1 MQDGS
6 TGEGADGLPV
16 RDGERPD
23 SGVATPALAAAPPET
38 NSVIVA
44 IAPEDRVIDVPN
56 EAIPDGP
63 PPEAAAAQGSIPA
76 AHRHR
81 VWARLQATNWR
92 LFLVRF
98 VSASLAVVGT
108 VALVPGLA
116 FAEWR
121 FGLVAVVGLVFG
133 LVNAFVKPL
142 LQFVALRFI
151 FSTYG
156 IVVVAINVVV
166 LLLVASLMSGTFEAS
181 GALPVIL
188 GGALL
193 GLLSILI
200 ETILG
205 ATPPVLNRDYKER
218 NGLP

>member
-1 MQDGS
+1 MQDGP
-6 TGEGADGLPV
+6 TGEGV
-16 RDGERPD
+16 D
-23 SGVATPALAAAPPET
+23 SVPALGEGSPAPGPAPQT
-38 NSVIVA
+38 NPVILA
-44 IAPEDRVIDVPN
+44 IAPEDRVLDVPN
-56 EAIPDGP
+56 EAIPDALP
-63 PPEAAAAQGSIPA
+63 REAAAAHGSIPA

-98 VSASLAVVGT
+98 LSATLAVAAT
-108 VALVPGLA
+108 VALIPGLGLTQ
-116 FAEWR
+116 WR
-121 FGLVAVVGLVFG
+121 WGLLASVGLVFG

-166 LLLVASLMSGTFEAS
+166 LLLVARLMPGTFEAS
-181 GALPVIL
+181 GVFPVVA

-193 GLLSILI
+193 GLLSMLI
-200 ETILG
+200 ETLLG
-205 ATPPVLNRDYKER
+205 ATPPVLDRDYKAR
-218 NGLP
+218 NDLP